1 MSYRLVYF
9 GNETLSSVAQ
19 EVENIDGSVVSIID
33 NMFEVMYRESGIG
46 LAAPQVDLGK
56 RIIVIDTGEGLNG
69 KLALVNPVIK
79 EQSHKKEAFDEG
91 CLSLPGVH
99 EEVIRP
105 VEILISGYTRDGKEI
120 EFEADGLLARV
131 LQHELDHL
139 DGILLI
145 DRIEKYVR
153 DELRTTLKKIRKM
166 NK

>member
-1 MSYRLVYF
+1 MTYKLVFY

-79 EQSHKKEAFDEG
+79 EQSDKVEPFDEG

-120 EFEADGLLARV
+120 EFEAEGLIARV

-139 DGILLI
+139 EGILFI

-153 DELRTTLKKIRKM
+153 DELRTTLKRIRKM

>member
-1 MSYRLVYF
+1 MSYRLVYY

-19 EVENIDGSVVSIID
+19 EVENIDGNVVSVID

-79 EQSHKKEAFDEG
+79 ERSSLKEPFDEG
-91 CLSLPGVH
+91 CLSLPGVY
-99 EEVIRP
+99 EEVVRP

-120 EFEADGLLARV
+120 EFEAEGLFARV

-139 DGILLI
+139 DGILFV
-145 DRIEKYVR
+145 DRIEKYIR
-153 DELRTTLKKIRKM
+153 DELRPALKKIRKM

>member
-33 NMFEVMYRESGIG
+33 NMFEAMYRESGIG
-46 LAAPQVDLGK
+46 LAAPQVDLAK
-56 RIIVIDTGEGLNG
+56 RIIVLDIGEGHNG
-69 KLALVNPVIK
+69 KMALVNPVIK
-79 EQSHKKEAFDEG
+79 ERSYRKEPFDEG

-99 EEVIRP
+99 EEVVRP
-105 VEILISGYTRDGKEI
+105 VEILISGYNREGREI
-120 EFEADGLLARV
+120 EFEAEGLLARV

-139 DGILLI
+139 DGILFI
-145 DRIEKYVR
+145 DRIEKYIR
-153 DELRTTLKKIRKM
+153 DELRTTLKRIRKM

>member
-46 LAAPQVDLGK
+46 LAAPQVDLAK

-79 EQSHKKEAFDEG
+79 EQSYIIEPFDEG

-105 VEILISGYTRDGKEI
+105 VEVLISGYTRDGKEI
-120 EFEADGLLARV
+120 EFEAEGLLARV

-139 DGILLI
+139 DGILFI
-145 DRIEKYVR
+145 DRIEKYIR
-153 DELRTTLKKIRKM
+153 DELRPALKRIRKM